1 MPRVVHFE
9 VSAKDV
15 ERASTFYEKAFDW
28 RTQSWEGPDPYTFL
42 ITGKDEEPGINGA
55 VITEQ
60 ETFPKVLLTL
70 DVPSVEDAEQR
81 VVSAGGKIIRPNHP
95 IEGVG
100 QLAYVEDTEG
110 NVFGLMERAAT
121 Q

>member
-9 VSAKDV
+9 VGAENI
-15 ERASTFYEKAFDW
+15 ERASTFYREAFGW
-28 RTQSWEGPDPYTFL
+28 RTQSWDGPSEYTFL
-42 ITGKDEEPGINGA
+42 VTGEDGEPGIDGA
-55 VITEQ
+55 VIAEQ
-60 ETFPKVLLTL
+60 GSFPRVLLTL

-100 QLAYVEDTEG
+100 RLAYVEDTEG
-110 NVFGLMERAAT
+110 NVFGLMERAPAA
-121 Q
+121 